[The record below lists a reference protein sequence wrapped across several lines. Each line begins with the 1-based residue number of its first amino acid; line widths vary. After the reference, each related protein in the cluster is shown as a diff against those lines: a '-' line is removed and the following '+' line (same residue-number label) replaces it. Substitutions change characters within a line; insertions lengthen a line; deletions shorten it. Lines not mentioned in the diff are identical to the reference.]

1 MINRIYDIKKQI
13 QKGKVLVIYGPRRV
27 GKTTLLQQFLS
38 ETKLKYKLD
47 FGDSIETQHILSSRN
62 FSQILP
68 YVENVEL
75 FAIDEA
81 QLVPQIGMGLKIIVD
96 QRPDLFV
103 IATGSSS
110 FDLSQQI
117 GEPLVGRKWMI
128 TLYPISQIELLAA
141 ATNQYELKQRLPEF
155 LVFGSYPDVLNVTSS
170 EAKIAT
176 LKELVNSYLLKDIL
190 ALERVKGSRV
200 LLDLLKLLAFQVGQ
214 EVSFHELGTQLGIDY
229 KTVERYIDLFE
240 KSFVIVRLSPFSR
253 NLRSEVRRKNKYF
266 FVDNGIRNALISQF
280 NPLDLRND
288 HGQLWENFIISERL
302 KTREYK
308 KIYGDAYFWR
318 EQQGGE
324 IDLVEEREGKLFGYE
339 CKWSTKKK
347 VSAPKHWQLSY
358 QNSTFQVITP
368 ENYLDFIA

>member
-1 MINRIYDIKKQI
+1 M
-13 QKGKVLVIYGPRRV
+13 
-27 GKTTLLQQFLS
+27 S
-38 ETKLKYKLD
+38 ETKLKYKLA

-68 YVENVEL
+68 YVKNIEL

-81 QLVPQIGMGLKIIVD
+81 QLIPQIGLGLKIIVD

-117 GEPLVGRKWMI
+117 GEPLVGRKWTI

-141 ATNQYELKQRLPEF
+141 ATNEYELKQRLSEF
-155 LVFGSYPDVLNVTSS
+155 LIFGSYPDVLNATSF
-170 EAKIAT
+170 ETKIST
-176 LKELVNSYLLKDIL
+176 LKEMVNSYLLKDIL
-190 ALERVKGSRV
+190 TLERVKGSRI

-240 KSFVIVRLSPFSR
+240 KSFVIMRLSPFSR

-302 KTREYK
+302 KAREYK

-318 EQQGGE
+318 KQQGGE
-324 IDLVEEREGKLFGYE
+324 IDLVEEREGQLFSYE
-339 CKWSTKKK
+339 CKWSTIKK

-358 QNSTFQVITP
+358 PNSTFQTITP
-368 ENYLDFIA
+368 ENYLGFIT